1 VRSVEEPPRRTQS
14 CFCKR
19 RLRKFIRGT
28 PKESN
33 YGRFVVNFVMMMRTA
48 LVGTF
53 LYTPVALLSS
63 QRSLGDAIT
72 TGSDGEGGMTITI
85 PLDSQLLQML
95 QTEQKESGKKSFD
108 FTGGIDDAG
117 AVVTIKLASQ
127 FLQEAVE
134 QAMYIFPMLH
144 QDNIKFDADSRITFK

>member
-1 VRSVEEPPRRTQS
+1 M
-14 CFCKR
+14 
-19 RLRKFIRGT
+19 
-28 PKESN
+28 
-33 YGRFVVNFVMMMRTA
+33 VNFVMMMRTA

-85 PLDSQLLQML
+85 PLDSELLQML

-134 QAMYIFPMLH
+134 QAMYIFPMLY

>member
-1 VRSVEEPPRRTQS
+1 
-14 CFCKR
+14 
-19 RLRKFIRGT
+19 
-28 PKESN
+28 
-33 YGRFVVNFVMMMRTA
+33 MMMRTA

-85 PLDSQLLQML
+85 PLDSELLQML

-134 QAMYIFPMLH
+134 QAMYIFPILH
-144 QDNIKFDADSRITFK
+144 QNNIKFDADSRITF